1 MKFFCKITL
10 IIFFI
15 FSIINT
21 VKAENEIDK
30 LELIERYIVNYKK
43 NISLVVTKY
52 EIKDNKDIKDT
63 INSLDFLLEIIS
75 KVKDSNMSEQ
85 EKERVV
91 KFLTKNLKEINW
103 KSKETLKK
111 WKEDFDKKIKQIQE
125 SYSKLWL
132 RISRQLDILT
142 QKIYKLKFNNRENT
156 NSILK
161 ENLDRITEISKE
173 LKDFWEINFNSE
185 KEIKTYF
192 KNIIQDIKKDLL
204 KLKENIK
211 KE

>member
-43 NISLVVTKY
+43 NISLVVAKY

-63 INSLDFLLEIIS
+63 TDSLNFLLEIIS

-111 WKEDFDKKIKQIQE
+111 WKEDFDKKVKQIQE

-132 RISRQLDILT
+132 KISWQLD
-142 QKIYKLKFNNRENT
+142 
-156 NSILK
+156 
-161 ENLDRITEISKE
+161 
-173 LKDFWEINFNSE
+173 
-185 KEIKTYF
+185 
-192 KNIIQDIKKDLL
+192 
-204 KLKENIK
+204 
-211 KE
+211 

>member
-43 NISLVVTKY
+43 NISLVVAKY

-63 INSLDFLLEIIS
+63 TDSLNFLLEIIS

-103 KSKETLKK
+103 KEY
-111 WKEDFDKKIKQIQE
+111 FDKKVKQIQE

-132 RISRQLDILT
+132 KISWQLDFFI
-142 QKIYKLKFNNRENT
+142 QKIHKLKLNKEILNSKE
-156 NSILK
+156 SILK
-161 ENLDRITEISKE
+161 ENLNRIAEISRE

-192 KNIIQDIKKDLL
+192 KNIIQDIRRELL

-211 KE
+211 

>member
-43 NISLVVTKY
+43 NISLVVAKY
-52 EIKDNKDIKDT
+52 EIKDNKEIKDT
-63 INSLDFLLEIIS
+63 TDSLNFLLEIIS

-111 WKEDFDKKIKQIQE
+111 WKEDFDKKVKQIQE

-132 RISRQLDILT
+132 KISWQLDFFI
-142 QKIYKLKFNNRENT
+142 QKIHKLKLNKEILNSKE
-156 NSILK
+156 SILK
-161 ENLDRITEISKE
+161 ENLNRIAEISRE

-192 KNIIQDIKKDLL
+192 KNIIQDIRRELL

-211 KE
+211 

>member
-43 NISLVVTKY
+43 NISLVVAKY

-63 INSLDFLLEIIS
+63 TDSLNFLLEIIS

-111 WKEDFDKKIKQIQE
+111 WKEDFDKKVKQIQE
-125 SYSKLWL
+125 SYSKLL
-132 RISRQLDILT
+132 LKISWQLDFFI
-142 QKIYKLKFNNRENT
+142 QKIHKLKLNKEILNSKE
-156 NSILK
+156 SILK
-161 ENLDRITEISKE
+161 ENLNRIAEISRE

-192 KNIIQDIKKDLL
+192 KNIIQDIRRELL
-204 KLKENIK
+204 KLKENNK
-211 KE
+211 

>member
-43 NISLVVTKY
+43 NISLVVAKY

-63 INSLDFLLEIIS
+63 TDSLNFLLEIIS

-111 WKEDFDKKIKQIQE
+111 WKEDFDKKVKQIQE

-132 RISRQLDILT
+132 KISWQLDFFI
-142 QKIYKLKFNNRENT
+142 QKIHKLKLNKEILNSKE
-156 NSILK
+156 SILK
-161 ENLDRITEISKE
+161 ENLNRIVEISRE
-173 LKDFWEINFNSE
+173 LKDFWEISFNSE

-192 KNIIQDIKKDLL
+192 KNIIQDIRRELL

-211 KE
+211 

>member
-1 MKFFCKITL
+1 MKI
-10 IIFFI
+10 
-15 FSIINT
+15 
-21 VKAENEIDK
+21 
-30 LELIERYIVNYKK
+30 
-43 NISLVVTKY
+43 
-52 EIKDNKDIKDT
+52 
-63 INSLDFLLEIIS
+63 
-75 KVKDSNMSEQ
+75 
-85 EKERVV
+85 
-91 KFLTKNLKEINW
+91 
-103 KSKETLKK
+103 
-111 WKEDFDKKIKQIQE
+111 KIKQIQE

-192 KNIIQDIKKDLL
+192 KNIIQDIKKELL

>member
-21 VKAENEIDK
+21 VKAETEIDK

-43 NISLVVTKY
+43 NISLVVAKY

-63 INSLDFLLEIIS
+63 TDSLNFLLEIIS

-111 WKEDFDKKIKQIQE
+111 WKEDFDKKVKQIQE

-132 RISRQLDILT
+132 NKEIH
-142 QKIYKLKFNNRENT
+142 NT
-156 NSILK
+156 KESILK
-161 ENLDRITEISKE
+161 ENLNRIAEISRE

-192 KNIIQDIKKDLL
+192 KNIIQDIRRELL

-211 KE
+211 

>member
-103 KSKETLKK
+103 KSK
-111 WKEDFDKKIKQIQE
+111 
-125 SYSKLWL
+125 
-132 RISRQLDILT
+132 
-142 QKIYKLKFNNRENT
+142 
-156 NSILK
+156 
-161 ENLDRITEISKE
+161 
-173 LKDFWEINFNSE
+173 
-185 KEIKTYF
+185 
-192 KNIIQDIKKDLL
+192 
-204 KLKENIK
+204 
-211 KE
+211 

>member
-43 NISLVVTKY
+43 NISLVVAKY

-63 INSLDFLLEIIS
+63 TDSLNFLLEIIS

-91 KFLTKNLKEINW
+91 KFLTKNRGCVIYLNVRVQV
-103 KSKETLKK
+103 S
-111 WKEDFDKKIKQIQE
+111 KKIIKIFGAFWFAPN
-125 SYSKLWL
+125 YL
-132 RISRQLDILT
+132 QLIDNYIIF
-142 QKIYKLKFNNRENT
+142 IYAQST
-156 NSILK
+156 N
-161 ENLDRITEISKE
+161 
-173 LKDFWEINFNSE
+173 FF
-185 KEIKTYF
+185 
-192 KNIIQDIKKDLL
+192 
-204 KLKENIK
+204 
-211 KE
+211 

>member
-43 NISLVVTKY
+43 NISLVVAKY

-63 INSLDFLLEIIS
+63 TDSLNFLLEIIS

-111 WKEDFDKKIKQIQE
+111 WKEDFDKKVKQIQE

-132 RISRQLDILT
+132 KISWQLDFFI
-142 QKIYKLKFNNRENT
+142 QKIHKLKLNKEILNSKE
-156 NSILK
+156 SILK
-161 ENLDRITEISKE
+161 ENLNRIAEISRE
-173 LKDFWEINFNSE
+173 LKDFWEISFNSE

-192 KNIIQDIKKDLL
+192 KNIIQDIRRELL

-211 KE
+211 

>member
-192 KNIIQDIKKDLL
+192 KNIIQDIKKELL

>member
-43 NISLVVTKY
+43 NISLVVAKY

-63 INSLDFLLEIIS
+63 TDSLNFLLEIIS

-111 WKEDFDKKIKQIQE
+111 WKEDFDKKVKQIQE

-132 RISRQLDILT
+132 KISWQLDFFI
-142 QKIYKLKFNNRENT
+142 QKIHKLKLNKEILNSKE
-156 NSILK
+156 SILK
-161 ENLDRITEISKE
+161 ENLNRIAEISRE

-192 KNIIQDIKKDLL
+192 KNIIQDIRRELL

-211 KE
+211 

>member
-43 NISLVVTKY
+43 NISLVVAKY

-63 INSLDFLLEIIS
+63 TDSLNFLLEIIS

-111 WKEDFDKKIKQIQE
+111 WKEDFDKKVKQIQE
-125 SYSKLWL
+125 SYSKLL
-132 RISRQLDILT
+132 LKISWQLDFFI
-142 QKIYKLKFNNRENT
+142 QKIHKLKLNKEILNSKE
-156 NSILK
+156 SILK
-161 ENLDRITEISKE
+161 ENLNRIAEISRE

-192 KNIIQDIKKDLL
+192 KNIIQDIRRELL

-211 KE
+211 

>member
-43 NISLVVTKY
+43 NISLVVAKY

-63 INSLDFLLEIIS
+63 TDSLNFLLEIIS

-91 KFLTKNLKEINW
+91 KFLTKKLKEINW
-103 KSKETLKK
+103 NLWRLKAYFEKALCLCVVLVEKYISFYFNQTMKKLHNCFISLLSTHCNAVTFCYNVTL
-111 WKEDFDKKIKQIQE
+111 
-125 SYSKLWL
+125 YC
-132 RISRQLDILT
+132 
-142 QKIYKLKFNNRENT
+142 Y
-156 NSILK
+156 
-161 ENLDRITEISKE
+161 
-173 LKDFWEINFNSE
+173 INV
-185 KEIKTYF
+185 T
-192 KNIIQDIKKDLL
+192 L
-204 KLKENIK
+204 
-211 KE
+211 

>member
-63 INSLDFLLEIIS
+63 INSFATECNNLSIFFEVPFGHIINVVLDKLLNCFEY
-75 KVKDSNMSEQ
+75 
-85 EKERVV
+85 
-91 KFLTKNLKEINW
+91 FINDVLLNI
-103 KSKETLKK
+103 TLH
-111 WKEDFDKKIKQIQE
+111 
-125 SYSKLWL
+125 
-132 RISRQLDILT
+132 IL
-142 QKIYKLKFNNRENT
+142 FNA
-156 NSILK
+156 S
-161 ENLDRITEISKE
+161 
-173 LKDFWEINFNSE
+173 F
-185 KEIKTYF
+185 
-192 KNIIQDIKKDLL
+192 
-204 KLKENIK
+204 
-211 KE
+211 

>member
-43 NISLVVTKY
+43 NISLVVAKY

-63 INSLDFLLEIIS
+63 TDSLNFLLEIIS

-111 WKEDFDKKIKQIQE
+111 WKEDFDKKVKQIQE

-132 RISRQLDILT
+132 KISWQLDCFI
-142 QKIYKLKFNNRENT
+142 QKIHKLKLNKEILNSKE
-156 NSILK
+156 SILK
-161 ENLDRITEISKE
+161 ENLNRIAEISRE

-192 KNIIQDIKKDLL
+192 KNIIQDIRRELL

-211 KE
+211 

>member
-43 NISLVVTKY
+43 NISLVVAKY

-63 INSLDFLLEIIS
+63 TDSLNFLLEIIS

-91 KFLTKNLKEINW
+91 KFLTKNLKEING

-111 WKEDFDKKIKQIQE
+111 GKEDFDKKVKQIQE
-125 SYSKLWL
+125 SYSKLGL
-132 RISRQLDILT
+132 KISGQLDFFI
-142 QKIYKLKFNNRENT
+142 QKIHKLKLNKEILNSKE
-156 NSILK
+156 SILK
-161 ENLDRITEISKE
+161 ENLNRIVEISRE
-173 LKDFWEINFNSE
+173 LKDFGEINFNSE

-192 KNIIQDIKKDLL
+192 KNIIQDIRRELL

-211 KE
+211 

>member
-43 NISLVVTKY
+43 NISLVVAKY

-63 INSLDFLLEIIS
+63 TDSLNFLLEIIS

-111 WKEDFDKKIKQIQE
+111 WKEDFDKKVKQIQE

-132 RISRQLDILT
+132 KISWQLDFFI
-142 QKIYKLKFNNRENT
+142 QKIHKLKLNKQILNSKE
-156 NSILK
+156 SILK
-161 ENLDRITEISKE
+161 ENLNRIVEISRE
-173 LKDFWEINFNSE
+173 LKDFWEISFNSE

-192 KNIIQDIKKDLL
+192 KNIIQDIRRELL

-211 KE
+211 

>member
-43 NISLVVTKY
+43 NISLVVAKY

-63 INSLDFLLEIIS
+63 TDSLNFLLEIIS

-91 KFLTKNLKEINW
+91 KFL
-103 KSKETLKK
+103 KETLKK
-111 WKEDFDKKIKQIQE
+111 WKEDFDKKVKQIQE

-132 RISRQLDILT
+132 KISWQLDFFI
-142 QKIYKLKFNNRENT
+142 QKIHKLKLNKEILNSKE
-156 NSILK
+156 SILK
-161 ENLDRITEISKE
+161 ENLNRIAEISRE

-192 KNIIQDIKKDLL
+192 KNIIQDIRRELL

-211 KE
+211 

>member
-43 NISLVVTKY
+43 NISLVVAKY

-63 INSLDFLLEIIS
+63 TESLNFLVEIIS
-75 KVKDSNMSEQ
+75 EVRDSNMSEQ

-111 WKEDFDKKIKQIQE
+111 WKEDFDKKVKQIQE

-132 RISRQLDILT
+132 KISWQLDFFI
-142 QKIYKLKFNNRENT
+142 QKIHKLKLNKEILNSKE
-156 NSILK
+156 SILK
-161 ENLDRITEISKE
+161 ENLNRIAEISRE

-192 KNIIQDIKKDLL
+192 KNIIQDIRRELL

-211 KE
+211 

>member
-1 MKFFCKITL
+1 ML

-43 NISLVVTKY
+43 NISLVVAKY

-63 INSLDFLLEIIS
+63 TDSLNFLLEIIS

-111 WKEDFDKKIKQIQE
+111 WKEDFDKKVKQIQE

-132 RISRQLDILT
+132 KISWQLDFFI
-142 QKIYKLKFNNRENT
+142 QKIHKLKLNKEILNSKE
-156 NSILK
+156 SILK
-161 ENLDRITEISKE
+161 ENLNRIAEISRE

-192 KNIIQDIKKDLL
+192 KNIIQDIRRELL

-211 KE
+211 

>member
-192 KNIIQDIKKDLL
+192 KNIIQDIRRELL

-211 KE
+211 

>member
-43 NISLVVTKY
+43 NISLVVAKY

-63 INSLDFLLEIIS
+63 TDSLNFLLEIIS

-111 WKEDFDKKIKQIQE
+111 WKEDFDKKVKQIQE

-132 RISRQLDILT
+132 KISWQLDFFI
-142 QKIYKLKFNNRENT
+142 QKIHKLKLNKEILNSKE
-156 NSILK
+156 SILK
-161 ENLDRITEISKE
+161 ENLNRIVEISRE

-192 KNIIQDIKKDLL
+192 KNIIQDIRRELL

-211 KE
+211 

>member
-91 KFLTKNLKEINW
+91 KFLTKNLKEINL

-111 WKEDFDKKIKQIQE
+111 WKEYFDKKIKQIQE

-192 KNIIQDIKKDLL
+192 KNIIQDIKKELL